1 MRVQH
6 PSVPHSGSFA
16 ARTPAAR
23 LEARPCDR
31 KSGVNSCK
39 AVNLQGRILSS
50 KCPES
55 GHLEQRTSMGSATQA
70 PFISC
75 SEVHN
80 IKGHALMIRYPG
92 NSKARRENYTYPTSN
107 ILAKMKM
114 ISVELGREITLWI
127 YQCVG
132 VQFFF
137 RLSEWICAFG
147 GGDVNIKGIKGL
159 CVTSVFPEK
168 GCESWEVAMGETS
181 TPLCRRPWRFS
192 WCHGPVWP
200 TFVWRKL
207 KFSSCRI

>member
-1 MRVQH
+1 M
-6 PSVPHSGSFA
+6 PWTA
-16 ARTPAAR
+16 
-23 LEARPCDR
+23 
-31 KSGVNSCK
+31 
-39 AVNLQGRILSS
+39 
-50 KCPES
+50 
-55 GHLEQRTSMGSATQA
+55 QRTSMGSATQA

-159 CVTSVFPEK
+159 CVTSVFPKKAARVGRWQSVRPRHHCVDVPGASAGVTAQCGPPLSGENWNSAAA
-168 GCESWEVAMGETS
+168 ES
-181 TPLCRRPWRFS
+181 
-192 WCHGPVWP
+192 
-200 TFVWRKL
+200 KL
-207 KFSSCRI
+207 HSRI

>member
-1 MRVQH
+1 
-6 PSVPHSGSFA
+6 
-16 ARTPAAR
+16 
-23 LEARPCDR
+23 
-31 KSGVNSCK
+31 
-39 AVNLQGRILSS
+39 
-50 KCPES
+50 
-55 GHLEQRTSMGSATQA
+55 MGSATQA

-114 ISVELGREITLWI
+114 ISVKLGWEITLWI

-159 CVTSVFPEK
+159 CVTSVFPKKAARVGGWQSVRPRHHCVDVPGASAGVTAQCGPPLSGENWNSAAA
-168 GCESWEVAMGETS
+168 ESKLHSRIKKKKRICVTVDVFSYFFLTTIGRILKWMDRELKRSLSLCLVS
-181 TPLCRRPWRFS
+181 HPL
-192 WCHGPVWP
+192 
-200 TFVWRKL
+200 
-207 KFSSCRI
+207 

>member
-1 MRVQH
+1 
-6 PSVPHSGSFA
+6 
-16 ARTPAAR
+16 
-23 LEARPCDR
+23 
-31 KSGVNSCK
+31 
-39 AVNLQGRILSS
+39 
-50 KCPES
+50 
-55 GHLEQRTSMGSATQA
+55 MGSATQA

-132 VQFFF
+132 VQFLF

-159 CVTSVFPEK
+159 CVTSVFPKKAARVGRWQSVRPRHHCVDVPGASAGVTAQCGPPLSGENWNSAAAESK
-168 GCESWEVAMGETS
+168 LHSRIKKKKNLCYCGCFLVFLFLTTVGRILKWMDRELKRSLS
-181 TPLCRRPWRFS
+181 LCLFSHPL
-192 WCHGPVWP
+192 
-200 TFVWRKL
+200 
-207 KFSSCRI
+207 